1 MFKLPYEL
9 IDYIYSFDGS
19 IKENFDK
26 TMKELK
32 NELKKNV
39 KNCYPIKINNFENSP
54 LFVNSL
60 HYTTWL
66 LDEEMNI
73 EIYYVNNA
81 KKIFYKNLT
90 IHIEEYILINYNWV
104 PNINDIIHC

>member
-32 NELKKNV
+32 NELKKML
-39 KNCYPIKINNFENSP
+39 KI
-54 LFVNSL
+54 VI
-60 HYTTWL
+60 L
-66 LDEEMNI
+66 L
-73 EIYYVNNA
+73 
-81 KKIFYKNLT
+81 K
-90 IHIEEYILINYNWV
+90 
-104 PNINDIIHC
+104 